1 MPHPVGRPNA
11 VDASPAKLEI
21 IRAML
26 AGRKASEIA
35 KQYGL
40 HPSAI
45 HRYQHKRLKRY
56 LAAGDPA
63 LEIERKDME
72 RNQISAV
79 QDIVMDDVRR
89 IRKAGWSLI
98 ESMMEPD
105 KIKTLDCDP
114 KASASLL
121 REIRENARLQA
132 QLDGRLQD
140 RSATQVNVVIL
151 SAAPEHQAPH
161 QAPYQAQIANPPV
174 DDVLD
179 AEWCEISPG
188 S

>member
-63 LEIERKDME
+63 LEMERRDME
-72 RNQISAV
+72 RKEIAAV
-79 QDIVMDDVRR
+79 QDTVLDDVSR
-89 IRKAGWSLI
+89 IRTNGWALVD
-98 ESMMEPD
+98 SMLTPE
-105 KIKTLDCDP
+105 KIKALDCDVRGT
-114 KASASLL
+114 AGIL
-121 REIRENARLQA
+121 REIRGAAELKARLE
-132 QLDGRLQD
+132 GRLQD
-140 RSATQVNVVIL
+140 RSVAQINVVIL
-151 SAAPEHQAPH
+151 STHEVQPAPRSAPVGET
-161 QAPYQAQIANPPV
+161 I
-174 DDVLD
+174 D
-179 AEWCEISPG
+179 AEYFEITPG